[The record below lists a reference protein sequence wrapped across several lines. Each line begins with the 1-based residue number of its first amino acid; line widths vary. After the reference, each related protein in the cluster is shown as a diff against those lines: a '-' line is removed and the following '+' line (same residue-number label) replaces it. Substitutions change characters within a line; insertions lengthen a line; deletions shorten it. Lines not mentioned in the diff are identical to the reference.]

1 MDSGALYRLM
11 SWLSPAYPV
20 GAFTYSHG
28 IEWAVED
35 GTISSAEDLRDWLC
49 DLLVNG
55 GGWSDAVL
63 FCHTWQAATDND
75 ENILRTVSEL
85 ALALGP
91 STERRIETIQQGN
104 AFMLATR
111 AVWPWMTL
119 NTNLNSDDIA
129 YPVAVARAAAGHDVP
144 LSDALNVYLHAFVA
158 NLISSG
164 VRLIPLGQTDGQRVL
179 AALETVV
186 AQTARDAL
194 AAPLSEIGGA
204 TFLSDIASMRHE
216 TQYTRLFRS

>member
-1 MDSGALYRLM
+1 MDSGALYRLL
-11 SWLSPAYPV
+11 SWLSPGYPV

-35 GTISSAEDLRDWLC
+35 GAISGAADLQDWLA
-49 DLLVNG
+49 DLLVSG

-63 FCHTWQAATDND
+63 FRHAWQATTEND
-75 ENILRTVSEL
+75 EDGLRTVSEV

-91 STERRIETIQQGN
+91 STERRVETIQQGN
-104 AFMLATR
+104 AFMLVTR
-111 AVWPWMTL
+111 ATWPWTTP
-119 NTNLNSDDIA
+119 NPQSDSGDIA
-129 YPVAVARAAAGHDVP
+129 YPVAVARTAAGHGVP
-144 LSDALNVYLHAFVA
+144 LTDALTAYLHAFAA
-158 NLISSG
+158 NLISAG
-164 VRLIPLGQTDGQRVL
+164 IRLIPLGQTDGQRVL

-186 AQTARDAL
+186 AQSAVDAL

-204 TFLSDIASMRHE
+204 AFLSDIASMRHE